1 MAGLQP
7 TAAARP
13 IAQRVYLLA
22 GIFGLALVAA
32 FGFPRLDQALNPGA
46 TQPGLISF
54 LGVGL
59 AVLALTAVLL
69 FVGLRGFLPKTAVFI
84 AAAFGYNALLILVKF
99 GLGPLALYATSR
111 SQGFWVLSDLGG
123 YLAFPGLAAITAILY
138 GGAFFL
144 LYLFFRSDLRR
155 RLGVPV
161 RFETRFVVLLLVMF
175 VAFSVT
181 THGSHLPIA
190 LSVLVTGAAA
200 QFWLRRV
207 PLRAMQR
214 VPRSLCRLSTPVAN

>member
-59 AVLALTAVLL
+59 AALALTAVLL

-111 SQGFWVLSDLGG
+111 GQGFWVLSDLGG

-144 LYLFFRSDLRR
+144 LFGLTFLFNHLIHGHVDPL
-155 RLGVPV
+155 P
-161 RFETRFVVLLLVMF
+161 LLMP
-175 VAFSVT
+175 S
-181 THGSHLPIA
+181 
-190 LSVLVTGAAA
+190 AAA
-200 QFWLRRV
+200 ALPVGVFLLCLLYSEGLRGRMS
-207 PLRAMQR
+207 LAGIRSARA
-214 VPRSLCRLSTPVAN
+214 